1 MSNNCL
7 IKRIVYRINIALA
20 SPLSVSS
27 GDDEWTD
34 SDLLRDKN
42 DNPFVSGSSLAG
54 AMRAYLEKMKSE
66 QCIFGYSG
74 QDDFGKMSSLFL
86 SDLTFYTEPVTGVRD
101 GVKLTDGKV
110 AESGS
115 KYETEIIE
123 ANAKGHFFMELV
135 VRENDDEA
143 AMVRELETVLNG
155 IHAGEIRLGSKKTR
169 GFGKMMIESVKRQT
183 YSKENY
189 CEYKDAYEERTYAAC
204 ENELDRILSN
214 VKMNHKMIH
223 IAVPLHMEGGIS
235 IRRYAA
241 RKNEPDYEHITDHG
255 VPVIPGSSFAG
266 AIRHRA
272 KTILEEMRACDIA
285 IPGNVDTILNIA
297 FGFVNNKEKK
307 ACSSNVIINES
318 VITNATPLT
327 MVRTGVSRFE
337 SAVKQGALYCEKTY
351 VNGDLTLEMSV
362 RKGNDPADEKW
373 IVGLLLLAI
382 KDLQNGFLA
391 VGGQTAIGRGI
402 FSANGNLTID
412 GEEGKE
418 EIYIAELLQN
428 LGNRKEKA

>member
-1 MSNNCL
+1 MNKNRL
-7 IKRIVYRINIALA
+7 IKRIVYQISIALA

-42 DNPFVSGSSLAG
+42 GNPFVAGSSLAG

-74 QDDFGKMSSLFL
+74 QDDSGKMSSLFL

-189 CEYKDAYEERTYAAC
+189 CEYKDAYDERTYAAC
-204 ENELDRILSN
+204 ENELDRILSD

-285 IPGNVDTILNIA
+285 IPEKADTLLEIA
-297 FGFVNNKEKK
+297 FGYVHDTK
-307 ACSSNVIINES
+307 ACSSNVTINES

-351 VNGDLTLEMSV
+351 VNGDLTLEISV
-362 RKGNDPADEKW
+362 RKGNDPTDERW

-412 GEEGKE
+412 GEEDKE

-428 LGNRKEKA
+428 LENRKEKA

>member
-1 MSNNCL
+1 MNKNRL
-7 IKRIVYRINIALA
+7 IKRIVYQISIALA

-42 DNPFVSGSSLAG
+42 GNPFVAGSSLAG

-74 QDDFGKMSSLFL
+74 QDDSGKMSSLFL

-115 KYETEIIE
+115 KYEAEIIE

-143 AMVRELETVLNG
+143 VMVQELKTVLNG
-155 IHAGEIRLGSKKTR
+155 IHAGEIRFGSKKTR
-169 GFGKMMIESVKRQT
+169 GFGKMMIESVKSQT
-183 YSKENY
+183 YSRENY
-189 CEYKDAYEERTYAAC
+189 CEYKAAYEERTYTAC
-204 ENELDRILSN
+204 ENELDRILSD
-214 VKMNHKMIH
+214 VEISHKMIH

-255 VPVIPGSSFAG
+255 APVIPGSSFAG

-285 IPGNVDTILNIA
+285 IPEKADTLLEIA
-297 FGFVNNKEKK
+297 FGYVHDTK
-307 ACSSNVIINES
+307 ACSSNVTINES

-351 VNGDLTLEMSV
+351 VNGDLTLEISV
-362 RKGNDPADEKW
+362 RKGNDPTDERW

-412 GEEGKE
+412 GEEDKE

-428 LGNRKEKA
+428 LENRKEKA